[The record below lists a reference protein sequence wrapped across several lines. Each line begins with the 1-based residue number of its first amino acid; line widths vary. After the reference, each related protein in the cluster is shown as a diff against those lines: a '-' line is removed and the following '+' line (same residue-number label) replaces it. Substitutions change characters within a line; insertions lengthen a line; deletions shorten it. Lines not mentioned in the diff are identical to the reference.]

1 MQWNASAN
9 AGFTTASVT
18 PWLPVPPTSAT
29 VNVQAEEADPNSL
42 LAWYRALI
50 HLKKANPAFADG
62 TDTMLDSENTKV
74 LSWVRQ
80 RDGAPQVVVAVNFT
94 ADPQTVKLAASGA
107 GLKAAQLKTLLK
119 SPGGANPS
127 STEAIELAPFGVYI
141 GEVQ

>member
-1 MQWNASAN
+1 
-9 AGFTTASVT
+9 
-18 PWLPVPPTSAT
+18 
-29 VNVQAEEADPNSL
+29 
-42 LAWYRALI
+42 
-50 HLKKANPAFADG
+50 
-62 TDTMLDSENTKV
+62 MLDSENTKV

-127 STEAIELAPFGVYI
+127 STEASNWLRSGFISERCSSG
-141 GEVQ
+141 